1 MTQIELFENPVQEPP
16 PKRESKPKPHKRPP
30 NNTPPFT
37 PKTPVKPAAIVEVK
51 KEETGDLNAQY
62 TPGETVKYQQPNK
75 EWLTGTL
82 LGFYEPRTPDCTK
95 QKKIFSFIEIDV
107 NGVIHKAYSLS
118 QIKKIG

>member
-1 MTQIELFENPVQEPP
+1 MIQIDLFGNPAQEPP
-16 PKRESKPKPHKRPP
+16 PKREPKQKPNKRPP

-37 PKTPVKPAAIVEVK
+37 PKTPVKPAAIEVK

-62 TPGETVKYQQPNK
+62 TPGETVKYQHPNK

-118 QIKKIG
+118 QLKKIG